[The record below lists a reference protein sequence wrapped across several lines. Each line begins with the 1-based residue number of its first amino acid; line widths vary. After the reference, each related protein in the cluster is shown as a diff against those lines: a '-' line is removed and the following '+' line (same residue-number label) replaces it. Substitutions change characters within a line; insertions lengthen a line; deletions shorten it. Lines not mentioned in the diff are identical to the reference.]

1 MRPTDIQILISQV
14 DQRLNENLTLSK
26 GEKKPEFSLELPFSP
41 VPRKALSLLPLP
53 VPEEP
58 EVKSSKSQRRVRT
71 ASKRHGMYEGP

>member
-1 MRPTDIQILISQV
+1 MRPTDIQILITQV

-26 GEKKPEFSLELPFSP
+26 EDKKADFSLELPYSS
-41 VPRKALSLLPLP
+41 VSLKALSLLPLP

-71 ASKRHGMYEGP
+71 AGKRHGMYEGS